1 MVKLDCSKVDFIFRT
16 NLMIYQ
22 KDRAAAKKAT
32 RATLRHNLIL
42 DGLWLP
48 RRVEHG
54 QRLKEA

>member
-1 MVKLDCSKVDFIFRT
+1 MKSKVDRIFRMQ
-16 NLMIYQ
+16 LLIYRG
-22 KDRAAAKKAT
+22 DREKAKAAT
-32 RATLRHNLIL
+32 RATLKHHLIL